1 LDPART
7 TGTHRRR
14 IALLLFACGTA
25 LMVWAVFAFCA
36 AALGGPPDE
45 ILFANRRP
53 YDEVKR
59 SVHAAFPGLLLRGL
73 GGLLLLR
80 LGVLLRRDA

>member
-1 LDPART
+1 MSRRT
-7 TGTHRRR
+7 TGRGMVGVG
-14 IALLLFACGTA
+14 IGVLLWAALSFTSSS
-25 LMVWAVFAFCA
+25 
-36 AALGGPPDE
+36 LGGPPDE
-45 ILFANRRP
+45 LHFANRRP
-53 YDEVKR
+53 YNEVKR